1 MVRPTRSEKVKRLN
15 AAYTLLDQGVTASEA
30 ARQLSRHFGLPA
42 RQAGRHVRDA
52 RAMARQAESVEASVP
67 ITIKIPGTLAATLRA
82 PARCRGLSI
91 WEIVT
96 RALRRFLSEPGR
108 HG

>member
-1 MVRPTRSEKVKRLN
+1 MARSTRSGKVERLN
-15 AAYTLLDQGVTASEA
+15 AAYALLDQGVTANEA
-30 ARQLSRHFGLPA
+30 SRQLSRRFGLSA
-42 RQAGRHVRDA
+42 RQAGRYVRDA
-52 RAMARQAESVEASVP
+52 RAMARPADLVEASVP

-82 PARCRGLSI
+82 QARSRGLSI
-91 WEIVT
+91 GEIVA

>member
-1 MVRPTRSEKVKRLN
+1 
-15 AAYTLLDQGVTASEA
+15 
-30 ARQLSRHFGLPA
+30 
-42 RQAGRHVRDA
+42 
-52 RAMARQAESVEASVP
+52 MARQAESVEASVP

-82 PARCRGLSI
+82 PARCHGLSI